1 MGVPANIPALMLA
14 ARKFPEVVGETS
26 SSDGNGFSGVTSHT
40 VSLPSGIQAGDLL
53 IVVFTTVALT
63 IPGTH
68 GFPGG
73 WSTIVTDSNGT
84 ARLSIAW
91 GVAGGGEGSVTVT
104 SSQSANSAHT
114 AYRITGAADPFVR
127 APESSA
133 ILIGTSNA
141 PDPAVLA
148 PTGGR
153 DNFLWLAITGGK
165 AINPYAA
172 PNGYENLLQ
181 NSFTGVSVASARRT
195 ANVATEDPGPFA
207 ATDSDNWIAA
217 TVAVP
222 PQ

>member
-14 ARKFPEVVGETS
+14 TRRFPEVVAETS
-26 SSDGNGFSGVTSHT
+26 SSDGNGFSGVTSHN

-63 IPGTH
+63 VPGTH
-68 GFPGG
+68 GFPAG
-73 WSTIVTDSNGT
+73 WSTIVTGSNGT

-91 GVAGGGEGSVTVT
+91 GIAGGGEASVTVT

-114 AYRITGAADPFVR
+114 AYRITGAADPLVR

-133 ILIGTSNA
+133 IVTGNSNA
-141 PDPAVLA
+141 PDPAGLV

-153 DNFLWLAITGGK
+153 DNFLWLAATGGK
-165 AINPYAA
+165 AIKPYAT
-172 PNGYENLLQ
+172 PNGYANILQ

-207 ATDSDNWIAA
+207 ATGSDNWIAA
-217 TVAVP
+217 TVAVRP
-222 PQ
+222 R